1 LDTAE
6 MDNIIDIVAVGRAS
20 LPLARWWQRF
30 LADPDAAGEHL
41 DDLEEARARLREL
54 GPVPGRVGRA
64 IAVVVMGG
72 GATAAQSVEAIE
84 LLNGL
89 ADHVAAQG
97 PTDPGPPT
105 RPARIPRGRART
117 GHRGD
122 QQTLPGM

>member
-1 LDTAE
+1 

-20 LPLARWWQRF
+20 LPLARWWRSF
-30 LADPDAAGEHL
+30 LADPDAAGEQL

-72 GATAAQSVEAIE
+72 GATAAKSVEALE
-84 LLNGL
+84 LLNAL
-89 ADHVAAQG
+89 ADHVAAQR
-97 PTDPGPPT
+97 PTDPGSPT
-105 RPARIPRGRART
+105 RPARVTRARARG
-117 GHRGD
+117 GHPVN